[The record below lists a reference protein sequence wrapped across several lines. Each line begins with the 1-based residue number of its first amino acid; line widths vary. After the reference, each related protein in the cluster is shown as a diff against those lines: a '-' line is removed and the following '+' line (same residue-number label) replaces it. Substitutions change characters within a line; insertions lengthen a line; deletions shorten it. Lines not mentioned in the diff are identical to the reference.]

1 MNRDEKNAEGLSV
14 PGIDRTKGASAF
26 LTRRKI
32 ANRFASV
39 NGGEVDRRPV
49 SILSAEIVLWLLAV
63 LVVLFCAGWIG
74 RGPFDLA
81 KISLLGYIVWRVS
94 LPVLVHSG
102 FRLIATLGMIVELGL
117 WPGFCRY
124 GMPWDGHLA
133 LCGTHLL
140 PLVLLW
146 LPPSIRWSARRNFK
160 GWVWYFAD
168 NPLSRNWFDIV
179 DPSVVLGIATV
190 DIGKPEYLAD
200 RKAIKNAFK
209 AFGLVVNAAD
219 GLAVTFPA
227 ASAGKMLYQSGVDI
241 HGIAGAFKSLFE
253 SSIRV
258 WNEREVPMEGHK
270 FHFNVGAYRNYLNK
284 FTDGKGEYYIRFTV
298 REIGKNSSVHASTI
312 SEVAIYGKNE
322 GARTDSHPENPEDGS
337 KAPFTDNKIA
347 LYLGYVNGGG
357 NERG

>member
-1 MNRDEKNAEGLSV
+1 MPQTALPFGRKAVLGTIRVVL
-14 PGIDRTKGASAF
+14 GMMAF
-26 LTRRKI
+26 P
-32 ANRFASV
+32 AMVASV
-39 NGGEVDRRPV
+39 YAIVALRQKHSGGVA
-49 SILSAEIVLWLLAV
+49 S
-63 LVVLFCAGWIG
+63 LVVLA
-74 RGPFDLA
+74 
-81 KISLLGYIVWRVS
+81 
-94 LPVLVHSG
+94 
-102 FRLIATLGMIVELGL
+102 
-117 WPGFCRY
+117 
-124 GMPWDGHLA
+124 
-133 LCGTHLL
+133 
-140 PLVLLW
+140 LVLWALFFALYLTGW
-146 LPPSIRWSARRNFK
+146 LFEKRTGSRFVR
-160 GWVWYFAD
+160 YFAD
-168 NPLSRNWFDIV
+168 KPLSRNWFDIV
-179 DPSVVLGIATV
+179 DPSEALKLATV
-190 DIGKPEYLAD
+190 DIGNPEYLVD

-298 REIGKNSSVHASTI
+298 REIGKDSSVHASTI

-347 LYLGYVNGGG
+347 LYLNCVNGG
-357 NERG
+357 RK

>member
-1 MNRDEKNAEGLSV
+1 MVVTHRFATGNGLRRPWTMVVAEIIQWFLAALVILAFLVNWNYFRDRPFRFDTVASV
-14 PGIDRTKGASAF
+14 AF
-26 LTRRKI
+26 LTWRIALPVVIHSGKRLFAASALLIEGLLWTGFGFYEVGVDVLLADCCFFLVPGALLFFPQSSRWIRRKGGFTV
-32 ANRFASV
+32 AEWFA
-39 NGGEVDRRPV
+39 G
-49 SILSAEIVLWLLAV
+49 
-63 LVVLFCAGWIG
+63 
-74 RGPFDLA
+74 
-81 KISLLGYIVWRVS
+81 
-94 LPVLVHSG
+94 
-102 FRLIATLGMIVELGL
+102 
-117 WPGFCRY
+117 
-124 GMPWDGHLA
+124 
-133 LCGTHLL
+133 
-140 PLVLLW
+140 
-146 LPPSIRWSARRNFK
+146 
-160 GWVWYFAD
+160 

-179 DPSVVLGIATV
+179 DPSEALKLATV
-190 DIGKPEYLAD
+190 NIGKPEYLAD

-258 WNEREVPMEGHK
+258 WNEKEVPMEGHK

-298 REIGKNSSVHASTI
+298 REIGKDSSVHASTI

-347 LYLGYVNGGG
+347 LYLSYVNGGWK
-357 NERG
+357 